1 MEIVLN
7 QEPVIP
13 EHSPEIVSAIWGVS
27 QHVGLTQ
34 EDGEDVAIRG
44 NAVDLYLLAAVI
56 AQRLAVGDLELVEK
70 GDTRKERLSGKAN
83 SGNKAGLVL
92 KES

>member
-44 NAVDLYLLAAVI
+44 NAVDLYLLVAVI

-70 GDTRKERLSGKAN
+70 GDTLGK
-83 SGNKAGLVL
+83 KDYQEKLIR
-92 KES
+92 EIRRDWC

>member
-7 QEPVIP
+7 RETVIP
-13 EHSPEIVSAIWGVS
+13 EHCPEIVSAIWGVS

-70 GDTRKERLSGKAN
+70 GDTLGK
-83 SGNKAGLVL
+83 KDYQEKLIR
-92 KES
+92 EIRRDWC